1 MAYCQRRRVFTLLS
15 IILPHSGSSISLKTM
30 RYTLNQG
37 EKKISALLEDKAND
51 RMKARDTPDVGT
63 VMQELL

>member
-63 VMQELL
+63 VMQGLL